1 MSSDETPN
9 VPTTRNS
16 RDAVRNKAQQVRAQ
30 QSRARVMRRI
40 IIGVVAIVAVGSIG
54 TAVAYTVGSSISK
67 PELSPLGMDAD
78 GVTVSDVT
86 PAPGDGATPTPEAT
100 ASEAGTTATP
110 TPDPTETATGPT
122 EIHVYVD
129 YLSAAASEFEG
140 ANARQLA
147 TWIEQ
152 GAVTVTYHPVAMLT
166 ASSNGTKYSL
176 RAASAAACVA
186 TYSQEQFY
194 DYNHELLTDQPE
206 IDTDGR
212 TDVQLADL
220 AVAVG
225 VQNPKQVR
233 ECIEQQDFVKW
244 AKGATTRA
252 LEGPLPG
259 SKDLKLTN
267 EALVVVEGKAYVGAM
282 GDPAEF
288 SQFVLTTASDEYF
301 GATQPT
307 PTPTP
312 VPTTTPKS

>member
-86 PAPGDGATPTPEAT
+86 LAPGDGATPTPEAT
-100 ASEAGTTATP
+100 ASEAGNTATP
-110 TPDPTETATGPT
+110 TPDPTETASGPT

-129 YLSAAASEFEG
+129 YLSAAASEFER

-186 TYSQEQFY
+186 TYSQDQFY

-212 TDVQLADL
+212 TDMQLADL

-225 VQNPKQVR
+225 VENPKQVR

-288 SQFVLTTASDEYF
+288 SQFVLTTASDQYF

-312 VPTTTPKS
+312 VPTTTPTS